1 MRLSTSGW
9 YEPQRPK
16 GAKGANQ
23 SSVQESAA
31 AQAPTMSATAGAS
44 HDSHCQFAKPLQSDT
59 ALWRSTGHN
68 GGPHLAMALKDGI
81 ILVV

>member
-1 MRLSTSGW
+1 
-9 YEPQRPK
+9 
-16 GAKGANQ
+16 
-23 SSVQESAA
+23 
-31 AQAPTMSATAGAS
+31 MSATAGAS